1 MQDRPTYE
9 ELLDAVRGFLERD
22 VVPALE
28 GTKKFN
34 ARVAANVLAIV
45 ARELEAES
53 EQLAAEWQRLD
64 AILTVEPIPT
74 DLRSLKKYLLERSEE
89 LCGRIRSGEADMGKF
104 RQAVMRHV
112 RQTVRDKLAVANP
125 KLLASE
131 DAGPIP

>member
-1 MQDRPTYE
+1 MQDRPTYV
-9 ELLDAVRGFLERD
+9 ELLAAVRGFLERD

-45 ARELEAES
+45 VRELEAES

-64 AILTVEPIPT
+64 ALLTVEPIPT
-74 DLRSLKKYLLERSEE
+74 DLRSLKGHLLERNEE
-89 LCGRIRSGEADMGKF
+89 LCGRIRSGEADTGKF
-104 RQAVMRHV
+104 RQAVMMHV